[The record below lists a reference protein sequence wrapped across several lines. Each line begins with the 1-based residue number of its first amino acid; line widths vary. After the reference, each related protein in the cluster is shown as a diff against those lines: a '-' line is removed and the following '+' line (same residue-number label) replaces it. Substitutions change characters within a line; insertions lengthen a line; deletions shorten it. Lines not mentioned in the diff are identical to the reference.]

1 MFTVHGSLF
10 FYVALHVKFSSF
22 LPPYFPAR
30 IGFKGL
36 QTLYLKLLLSL
47 WRTSFF
53 LQKQVSLFLY
63 RKDWKFLIY
72 RNTFQ
77 YFQIF
82 LLICS
87 QCSYV
92 LLLWSHLYVSELCTV
107 CTIHGIQS
115 WIQCKLCSV
124 LYSDKLYKF
133 KMGDK
138 SSLGP
143 LLLGAAITGT
153 LERDKL

>member
-1 MFTVHGSLF
+1 MCSLF
-10 FYVALHVKFSSF
+10 MVVFFMWCITCKIF
-22 LPPYFPAR
+22 LFPPPYFPPR

-77 YFQIF
+77 YFHIF
-82 LLICS
+82 LFICS
-87 QCSYV
+87 QCSYGIAFMI
-92 LLLWSHLYVSELCTV
+92 SSVSELCTV

-115 WIQCKLCSV
+115 SILCTLCSV
-124 LYSDKLYKF
+124 LYSVKLYKF

-153 LERDKL
+153 LERDK